1 MKKKIALITMV
12 ASLILV
18 TGCGTKESA
27 FPNASFDVGVGPR
40 AWASV
45 RAVFVSGKS
54 ELQNA
59 VAAKNAAKSWRMKT
73 EMRLHPG
80 EPLVTTAEVSCP
92 DHERM
97 IGQLGE
103 SQYEAIRVGGEA
115 FVRANEGSW
124 QKSSATADFYPC
136 GGSPGMRAPWAIM
149 NEGRDLTSVLSK
161 LVDASNATAVR
172 GPLVRL
178 DGAVCQEW
186 TVQFRHPDK
195 NGNDRK
201 TPSDKK
207 MSYSICL
214 DTGTHLPRQIV
225 MGTGGVVTSYY
236 DWNAPVDVQVP
247 TENIEVAKQ

>member
-1 MKKKIALITMV
+1 MKGKIVLIGIGLSLALMT
-12 ASLILV
+12 A
-18 TGCGTKESA
+18 CGSQESA
-27 FPNASFDVGVGPR
+27 FPSASFDVGFGPR

-54 ELQNA
+54 ELQSA
-59 VAAKNAAKSWRMKT
+59 VTAKNAAHSWRMKT

-97 IGQLGE
+97 LGKLGQ
-103 SQYEAIRVGGEA
+103 SHYEAIRVGGEA
-115 FVRANEGSW
+115 FVKANEESW
-124 QKSSATADFYPC
+124 QKSTATADFYPC
-136 GGSPGMRAPWAIM
+136 GQNPGMRAPWAIM
-149 NEGRDLTSVLSK
+149 NEGRDLTSILSK
-161 LVDASNATAVR
+161 LVDAGNAVAVR
-172 GPLVRL
+172 GPLLRL
-178 DGAVCQEW
+178 DGGVCQEW

-195 NGNDRK
+195 NGTERK
-201 TPSDKK
+201 APADKK

-214 DTGTHLPRQIV
+214 DTGTHLPRQVV

-236 DWNAPVDVQVP
+236 DWNAPINIQVP